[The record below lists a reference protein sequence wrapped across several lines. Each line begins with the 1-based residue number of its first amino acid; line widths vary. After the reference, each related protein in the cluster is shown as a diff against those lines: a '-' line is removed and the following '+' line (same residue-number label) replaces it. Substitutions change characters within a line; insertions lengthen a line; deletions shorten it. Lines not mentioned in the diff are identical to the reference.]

1 MTLRQNR
8 NSSARYVSFS
18 SGPKLCS
25 CRATDEVL
33 MLVQTSIIATIGPKT
48 NNVEVL
54 QQLMEAGMNIGELG
68 TPTYSVMLI
77 SRDTVRM
84 NFSHGSYEYH
94 QSVIDNSREAA
105 KKYAG
110 RPIAIALDTKGPEI
124 RTGLMKN
131 DTDVSPLV

>member
-68 TPTYSVMLI
+68 TPTYSV
-77 SRDTVRM
+77 
-84 NFSHGSYEYH
+84 
-94 QSVIDNSREAA
+94 
-105 KKYAG
+105 
-110 RPIAIALDTKGPEI
+110 IANLKGYSPHELLAWI
-124 RTGLMKN
+124 LR
-131 DTDVSPLV
+131 VSPIGD